1 MGSTQIDANDLWI
14 FEVHQLLL
22 LRWEAVVLEG
32 VVVRLQMG
40 GLVLVKG
47 DLVVVSAMVRSRSS
61 GGRV

>member
-1 MGSTQIDANDLWI
+1 MGSTQIDASDLWI